1 MRGMKSLVCV
11 FLAACG
17 AGPSDRPSGGDD
29 DPTPGVDA
37 SGSNGDGCSD
47 ESKLVYVVDEN
58 NTLSQ
63 FNPPTKAFT
72 DLGKLNCPALFGAS
86 PFSMAVDRN
95 ATAWVLY
102 SSGELFKV
110 DTKNGL
116 ACTKSAWQPNTGGN
130 AVFGMGFST
139 DVAGGTS
146 DTLFIAGGTGPTVP
160 TSKLA
165 KLDLSTFQPA
175 AVGNVTGWPELTG
188 TGSAELWG
196 FFPLATGTHIS
207 RLDKTNGATPTNYAL
222 PTLDGEARAW
232 AFAFHGGSFYV
243 FLRKMTEGS
252 TNVIQ
257 INATNGQI
265 VGTTPTTTRTIVGAG
280 VSTCAPVIL

>member
-11 FLAACG
+11 FLTACG
-17 AGPSDRPSGGDD
+17 AGPSDRPGGDD

-37 SGSNGDGCSD
+37 SGTSGDGCSE

-63 FNPPTKAFT
+63 FNPPMRTFT
-72 DLGKLNCPALFGAS
+72 DLGKLMCPALFGAT
-86 PFSMAVDRN
+86 PFSMAVDRT
-95 ATAWVLY
+95 AVAWVLY
-102 SSGELFKV
+102 SSGELFRV
-110 DTKNGL
+110 DTKAAL

-139 DVAGGTS
+139 DAAGGTA
-146 DTLFIAGGTGPTVP
+146 DTLFIAGGAGPTVP

-165 KLDLSTFQPA
+165 KLDLATFQPA

-196 FFPLATGTHIS
+196 FFPAATGTHIS
-207 RLDKTNGATPTNYAL
+207 RLEKTNGTTPTNYAL
-222 PTLDGEARAW
+222 PTMDGEARAW

-243 FLRKMTEGS
+243 FLRKMTEGA
-252 TNVIQ
+252 TNVYQ
-257 INATNGQI
+257 INSATGAIMQ
-265 VGTTPTTTRTIVGAG
+265 TTPAAGRTIVGAG